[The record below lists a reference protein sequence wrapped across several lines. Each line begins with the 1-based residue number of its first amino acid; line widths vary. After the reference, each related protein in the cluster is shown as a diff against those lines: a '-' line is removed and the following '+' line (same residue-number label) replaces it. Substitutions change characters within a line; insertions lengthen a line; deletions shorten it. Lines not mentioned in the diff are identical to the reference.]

1 MLEDPTQKPIEEQR
15 RPQEDARIRLQG
27 QDQSMYDAEQQ
38 RINAYYEK
46 RKAETLEAGK
56 RRQDQVQTATSFS

>member
-1 MLEDPTQKPIEEQR
+1 MLEDPTQKLIEEQR
-15 RPQEDARIRLQG
+15 RAQEDARIRLQG

-46 RKAETLEAGK
+46 RKAETLEA
-56 RRQDQVQTATSFS
+56 